1 MSKAS
6 ELTNQ
11 ILDHLYRNN
20 CFSWRATSTG
30 LYDDKLQRFRMA
42 SKKGVSDILA
52 VLPPSG
58 RILAIEVK
66 IGADRL
72 RPEQIGFFKNI
83 EHVGGLTFVAKDFI
97 SFKAWFDGLIH
108 SLS

>member
-11 ILDHLYRNN
+11 IIDYLYRNN
-20 CFSWRATSTG
+20 CYAWKSTSTG

-58 RILAIEVK
+58 RLIAIEVK
-66 IGADRL
+66 IGRDRM
-72 RPEQIGFFKNI
+72 RPEQIGFFRNI
-83 EHVGGLTFVAKDFI
+83 EHIGGLTFVAKDFD
-97 SFKAWFDGLIH
+97 SFKEWWNERVV
-108 SLS
+108 SL